1 MTGTKVNLDMYQ
13 EATLSTTSAPLGE
26 YLTCS
31 SHAIEEALASQTFSE
46 NKEQHKRLG
55 DVLLDSKLISEE
67 KLDEAVRNQRSDRL
81 KACSLFSSLIDS
93 EIDKLSYK
101 FDEISLNAGEM
112 LIEQDTKDNYLYVLA
127 SGRMQVYRVNDSGE
141 EVHIATVEPGEPIG
155 EMAYFSGGT
164 RSASVRAAE
173 HSELIRIH
181 HSQLSHCIDLIPGFA
196 RSYLSL
202 LTKRL
207 RNTNMIYED
216 DAHRRRAAE
225 RSLKSLNEFLD
236 MSQGL
241 ELQMGIEG
249 LIKRVVET
257 ASKLMDA
264 DRASLFLID
273 PNTQELWSKVAE
285 GDDIKEIRIPA
296 GAGLAGWVATHKE
309 VLNIEDAY
317 DDERFNKEID
327 FRTGY
332 RTKTIL
338 CGPVWN
344 LDKEIIGVIQ
354 VINKSGGSFT
364 PQDESLF
371 RAFAHQAAVAVENFN
386 LYRKVMAG
394 HETMAI
400 LLDIATSITQTLDLN
415 SLISKIVSKISD
427 VLHCD
432 RSSFFVLDDDTNEL
446 WSMEADGTE
455 LQEIRFPATTGL
467 AGHCVSNRQILNI
480 DDAHEDPRFNSGV
493 DKQTGYR
500 TKSVLCIPVINRDGK
515 TTGVVQ
521 AINKLDAEKFSDNDA
536 GLLKAIS
543 SQISVALE
551 NAQLYSRTMNM
562 KNYLESVQASI
573 SNSILTV
580 DNDYKVI
587 TTNRAM
593 TSLLEKPDE
602 DIVKHDVRDVL
613 GDDNENFISMLQ
625 NVYQSDKSLIELD
638 QELHKPSGHSNSV
651 NVNVLPLIDSEEG
664 KQGLVVVLEDITQE
678 KRVKG
683 ALSRYMS
690 NDIVEKMLDDPNQQ
704 TLGGVRSKATVL
716 FSDIRKFTTIS
727 ESLSAEATMD
737 FLNEYFTLMVDEV
750 FDHKGVL
757 DKFIG
762 DALMAVFGV
771 PYGQDDD
778 EIRAVRSALGMKKRL
793 AEYNALRERR
803 GLMPIE
809 IGIGIN
815 TGEVISGNMGSE
827 KRMDYTVIGDG
838 VNLSSRLEGLNKQYG
853 TSLLISETTR
863 EHLGD
868 LFTLREIDKVQVM
881 GKLEPVR
888 IYEVLG
894 EANEISLTE
903 DQNRFVQA
911 LELYQNG
918 QFEEAQKVFAEG
930 AATDET
936 CEIFVKRCEKMKN
949 SILITDNWDG
959 VWTATSK

>member
-1 MTGTKVNLDMYQ
+1 MYQ
-13 EATLSTTSAPLGE
+13 DNVLSATSAPLGE
-26 YLTCS
+26 YLTCA
-31 SHAIEEALASQTFSE
+31 SHAIEEALASQIFVEDKAS
-46 NKEQHKRLG
+46 HKRLG
-55 DVLLDSKLISEE
+55 QVLLDSNLISQE
-67 KLDEAVRNQRSDRL
+67 KLDEAIRAQRKDRL
-81 KACSLFSSLIDS
+81 RACNLFSSLLDS

-101 FDEISLNAGEM
+101 FDEISIPAGEL
-112 LIEQDTKDNYLYVLA
+112 LIKQDTKDNYLYVLA
-127 SGRMQVYRVNDSGE
+127 SGRLQVFRTNESDE
-141 EVHIATVEPGEPIG
+141 EVHLATILPGEPIG
-155 EMAYFSGGT
+155 EMAYFSAGT

-202 LTKRL
+202 VTKRL
-207 RNTNMIYED
+207 RNTNIIYED
-216 DAHRRRAAE
+216 DVHRRVVAE
-225 RSLKSLNEFLD
+225 RSLQNLNEFLD

-241 ELQMGIEG
+241 ELELGIEG

-273 PNTQELWSKVAE
+273 QLSGDLWSKVAE
-285 GDDIKEIRIPA
+285 GDGIREIRIPA
-296 GAGLAGWVATHKE
+296 GTGLAGWVAE
-309 VLNIEDAY
+309 NRQILNIEDAY
-317 DDERFNKEID
+317 KDERFNRDID
-327 FRTGY
+327 LRTGY
-332 RTKTIL
+332 HTKTIL

-344 LDKEIIGVIQ
+344 LDNKVIGVIQ
-354 VINKSGGSFT
+354 VINKDKGKFT
-364 PQDESLF
+364 EQDETLF

-415 SLISKIVSKISD
+415 ALIHKIVTKISE

-432 RSSFFVLDDDTNEL
+432 RSSFFVLDEETNEL
-446 WSMEADGTE
+446 WSMEAVGSE
-455 LQEIRFPATTGL
+455 LKEIRFPATVGL
-467 AGHCVSNRQILNI
+467 SGYCVCNKEVLNI
-480 DDAHEDPRFNSGV
+480 ADAHQDPRFNAEV

-500 TKSVLCIPVINRDGK
+500 TRSVLCVPVLNREGK
-515 TTGVVQ
+515 PSGVVQ
-521 AINKLDAEKFSDNDA
+521 AINKLDEEQFSDSDA

-551 NAQLYSRTMNM
+551 NAKLYARTMNM

-573 SNSILTV
+573 SNSILTI
-580 DNDYKVI
+580 DNDFTVV

-593 TSLLEKPDE
+593 TTLLQKDDA
-602 DIVKHDVRDVL
+602 DIIKHNVREVL
-613 GDDNENFISMLQ
+613 GDNNKNLLDIMQS
-625 NVYQSDKSLIELD
+625 VYQSDKSAVELD
-638 QELHKPSGHSNSV
+638 VELLKASGDSSSV
-651 NVNVLPLIDSEEG
+651 NVNVLPLVDGNQER
-664 KQGLVVVLEDITQE
+664 QGLVVVLEDITRE

-690 NDIVEKMLDDPNQQ
+690 NDIVEKMLHDPNQQ

-727 ESLSAEATMD
+727 ETLTAEETMD

-771 PYGQDDD
+771 PYAQDDD
-778 EIRAVRSALGMKKRL
+778 EIRAVKTALGMKQRL
-793 AEYNALRERR
+793 AEFNDKRSAQ
-803 GLMPIE
+803 GLMPIS

-838 VNLSSRLEGLNKQYG
+838 VNVSSRIEGLTKQYAVDI
-853 TSLLISETTR
+853 LISESTR
-863 EHLGD
+863 ELINEH
-868 LFTLREIDKVQVM
+868 FATREIDKVQVM
-881 GKLEPVR
+881 GKTKPVR
-888 IYEVLG
+888 VYEVLG
-894 EANEISLTE
+894 EAGYKFTE
-903 DQNRFVQA
+903 AQHCFV
-911 LELYQNG
+911 EGYKCYQNSE
-918 QFEEAQKVFAEG
+918 FEKAIEYFEQG
-930 AATDET
+930 AAQDKT
-936 CEIFVKRCEKMKN
+936 CEIFIERCKKMKN
-949 SILITDNWDG
+949 NILLGEWDG
-959 VWTATSK
+959 VWLATEK